1 MENLAVLPESD
12 NNTALILENFSMQS
26 LPRSERPGDT
36 YLLLHTFLYFCE
48 RKVLQNF
55 LMQGAK
61 VT

>member
-36 YLLLHTFLYFCE
+36 YLLLHTEHFCE